1 MTREEIME
9 LDLEG
14 IEARKAQLRGEIAEA
29 DEERLAAIEDE
40 TSAIE
45 ERAAFLKA
53 EIETRKQTMNEVVSG
68 AGEKIEHEERKEM
81 TDIEIRNS
89 KEYIDAFARYIKT
102 GKPDECRALLT
113 TNVSGGYVPVPEYVE
128 GRIRTAWEKTG
139 LMSLV
144 RKTYLKGNVKI
155 GFELSADGAVIHTE
169 GANAPS
175 EESLTFGVVTMVPA
189 SIKKWIKISDEVV
202 DMGGREFIDYIYD
215 ELTFR
220 IAKKAEDE
228 IVKLITTTAGT
239 TATSTAVS
247 VAEIAGGTSDMLG
260 IVANAFSQLT
270 DEAANPVIV
279 MNKLT
284 YGQFKA
290 AMNGAEYKVDAFEGL
305 PIYFNNTL
313 ATVGAS
319 SGTWLIVGDFG
330 VGAQANF
337 PNGDD
342 INVKYDDLSL
352 AEADLVKLVGREYV
366 GMGLVTDK
374 AFCRVICTT

>member
-14 IEARKAQLRGEIAEA
+14 IEERKAQLRGEIAEA
-29 DEERLAAIEDE
+29 DEERLKAIEEE

-45 ERAAFLKA
+45 ERTAFLKA
-53 EIETRKQTMNEVVSG
+53 EIESRKKAMNDVANG
-68 AGEKIEHEERKEM
+68 AGEKIENEERKEM

-128 GRIRTAWEKTG
+128 GRIRTAWEKSG
-139 LMSLV
+139 LMALV

-202 DMGGREFIDYIYD
+202 DMGGREFVDYIYD
-215 ELTFR
+215 ELTYR

-247 VAEIAGGTSDMLG
+247 VAEIAGGTADMLG

-270 DEAANPVIV
+270 DEAATPVIV

-305 PIYFNNTL
+305 PVYFNNTL
-313 ATVGAS
+313 ATVGATT
-319 SGTWLIVGDFG
+319 GTWLIVGDFG

-337 PNGDD
+337 PNGDE
-342 INVKYDDLSL
+342 ITVKYDDLSL

-374 AFCRVICTT
+374 AFCRVICT